1 MRVSQPSDIFNLNII
16 TRHLS
21 GFKPP
26 QAAFEP
32 RGDWSLAYDVHSL
45 TGYWPP
51 AGKLQIHRK
60 SVNGDTFDLGVNY
73 TKILQ
78 DGYRHIVIGR
88 IRCRGDELASPLEW
102 TFDCSTVAA
111 DGTLVPNTALK
122 QSAVRKNVHIEF
134 TDGKGFVHSVDIRSP
149 FTISWA
155 LLEAVQR
162 LPRRQFEPLRFTLL
176 DQFDLPK
183 PNQTVSYRTT
193 ELVVLGN
200 KETRLHA
207 YDHLG
212 EGIVPW
218 VYWVSDAGRLLFA
231 ISGIEAYVLNSQ
243 ETS

>member
-1 MRVSQPSDIFNLNII
+1 MNVSQPSDIFNLNII
-16 TRHLS
+16 TPHLS

-32 RGDWSLAYDVHSL
+32 RGDWSLSYDVHSL

-51 AGKLQIHRK
+51 VGKLQIHRQ
-60 SVNGDTFDLGVNY
+60 SVSDDTFDLCVNY

-78 DGYRHIVIGR
+78 DDYRHIVVGR
-88 IRCRGDELASPLEW
+88 ILCRSDELASPVEW
-102 TFDCSTVAA
+102 SFDFSTVAA

-122 QSAVRKNVHIEF
+122 QSAVCRNDRIEF
-134 TDGKGFVHSVDIRSP
+134 TDSKGFVRRVGIRTP
-149 FTISWA
+149 FTINWA

-162 LPRRQFEPLRFTLL
+162 LPHLQFEPPQFTLL

-193 ELVVLGN
+193 AAVMLG
-200 KETRLHA
+200 KEETRLHA
-207 YDHLG
+207 YDHIG